1 MQCVLFMVKWIFT
14 FEWLRWC
21 YRKCRLP
28 FVFVWKDCW
37 VMVDGLFIPAT
48 LLNFYSILWFGN
60 NINNKLCFNKNKIK
74 IFVFVQWNLGIR
86 DTHETVKTVLTS
98 EVVVFLRFI
107 SVYWIGLGTEVAALN
122 PQVVPISQV
131 VLKTGFTVYYF
142 NTKSWYS
149 ETPHASLLYVLL
161 CKQTKMLV
169 SYSFCRNCCV
179 YWLLII

>member
-131 VLKTGFTVYYF
+131 VLKTGFTVYVKATTDSTQYF
-142 NTKSWYS
+142 FDKNYLNIPWYS
-149 ETPHASLLYVLL
+149 IETAWHTLHRY
-161 CKQTKMLV
+161 
-169 SYSFCRNCCV
+169 RR
-179 YWLLII
+179 